1 MYLFLNCTHGYIDIN
16 LEKKNRMAYDDIQG
30 LEKELLD
37 QIIVTC
43 ERDVEDAREMNID
56 SPLIGPESALGFD
69 SLDAVEIVS
78 LVQTKF
84 GVRITS
90 KETSVE
96 VLNSLKTMADYIRAN
111 K

>member
-1 MYLFLNCTHGYIDIN
+1 
-16 LEKKNRMAYDDIQG
+16 MAYTDIVG

-37 QIIVTC
+37 LIITAC
-43 ERDVEDAREMNID
+43 ERDPAMAADMTIN
-56 SPLIGPESALGFD
+56 SPLISPDSALGLD

-78 LVQTKF
+78 LIHTTY

-96 VLNSLKTMADYIRAN
+96 VLNSLQTIAEYIRQHN
-111 K
+111 G

>member
-1 MYLFLNCTHGYIDIN
+1 
-16 LEKKNRMAYDDIQG
+16 MAYEDIQG

-37 QIIVTC
+37 KIMATC
-43 ERDVEDAREMNID
+43 ERDVEDASQMHID
-56 SPLIGPESALGFD
+56 SPLIGPDSALGLD

-78 LVQTKF
+78 LIQISF

-96 VLNSLKTMADYIRAN
+96 VLNSLKTIADYIRAN
-111 K
+111 R

>member
-1 MYLFLNCTHGYIDIN
+1 
-16 LEKKNRMAYDDIQG
+16 MAYKDIQG

-37 QIIVTC
+37 LILTTC
-43 ERDVEDAREMNID
+43 ERDKEDAADMNCD
-56 SPLIGPESALGFD
+56 SPLIGPESILGLD

-78 LVQTKF
+78 LIQTHF

-96 VLNSLKTMADYIRAN
+96 VLNSLATIADYIRLN
-111 K
+111 S

>member
-1 MYLFLNCTHGYIDIN
+1 MNVEISS
-16 LEKKNRMAYDDIQG
+16 LEA
-30 LEKELLD
+30 ELLD
-37 QIIVTC
+37 MIITTC
-43 ERDVEDAREMNID
+43 ERDPDLAAEMKRD
-56 SPLIGPESALGFD
+56 SPLIGPDSALGLD

-78 LVQTKF
+78 LIHSRY

-96 VLNSLKTMADYIRAN
+96 VLNSLESLASYIVENR

>member
-1 MYLFLNCTHGYIDIN
+1 MSYKDIN
-16 LEKKNRMAYDDIQG
+16 G

-37 QIIVTC
+37 VILTTC
-43 ERDVEDAREMNID
+43 ERDPAMAADMEID
-56 SPLIGPESALGFD
+56 SPLIGPDSLLGLD
-69 SLDAVEIVS
+69 SLDAVEIVA

-96 VLNSLKTMADYIRAN
+96 VLNTLQTIAEYITAHR
-111 K
+111 

>member
-1 MYLFLNCTHGYIDIN
+1 MSYENIT
-16 LEKKNRMAYDDIQG
+16 G

-37 QIIVTC
+37 LIISTC
-43 ERDVEDAREMNID
+43 ERDPQLAADMEKD
-56 SPLIGPESALGFD
+56 SPLIGPDSLLGLD

-78 LVQTKF
+78 LIQTKF

-96 VLNSLKTMADYIRAN
+96 VLNSLQTIAEYINTHR
-111 K
+111 

>member
-1 MYLFLNCTHGYIDIN
+1 
-16 LEKKNRMAYDDIQG
+16 MAYKDIQG

-37 QIIVTC
+37 LILKTC
-43 ERDVEDAREMNID
+43 EREVEDAVEMQSN
-56 SPLIGPESALGFD
+56 SPLIGPESVLGLD

-78 LVQTKF
+78 LIQTHF

-96 VLNSLKTMADYIRAN
+96 VLNSLATIADYIRAN
-111 K
+111 R